1 MRAELKSAWARL
13 GKSIEALDKIQVS
26 VRKAMHPYQNEGRI
40 TPFFARQSFVF
51 GQGDLTPQ
59 RFSIVHSAGRVTKVT
74 RLSYSVALEGLRPF
88 EGENSSPDSEQ
99 PAVYTMMRPNPRGM
113 VYLDER
119 IADPAVNG
127 YLRSGV
133 FDFEWGFSKGSTE
146 REYAQGRTKNTNKI
160 ALSRAGLGNPEDDR
174 QLLINEKHPLRLET
188 NEFLTIEVKPT
199 FSWANW
205 RLDVGTTD
213 FTVDDEFKF
222 VVNISYGGYRIFGY
236 E

>member
-1 MRAELKSAWARL
+1 MRAELKDAWARL
-13 GKSIEALDKIQVS
+13 GRSIETLDKIQVA
-26 VRKAMHPYQNEGRI
+26 VRKAMQPAQNEGRV

-59 RFSIVHSAGRVTKVT
+59 RFSIVHSAGRVTRVT
-74 RLSYSVALEGLRPF
+74 RLSYSVAVEGMRSF
-88 EGENSSPDSEQ
+88 EGAAAAPDADQ
-99 PAVYTMMRPNPRGM
+99 PAVYTIMRPNPRGM

-127 YLRSGV
+127 YLRSGI

-146 REYAQGRTKNTNKI
+146 RQYAQGRTKNRNQI
-160 ALSRAGLGNPEDDR
+160 ALSRSGLGNPEDDR
-174 QLLINEKHPLRLET
+174 LLLINEKHPLVLKT

-199 FSWANW
+199 FSWMNW
-205 RLDVGTTD
+205 RLDAGTT
-213 FTVDDEFKF
+213 FAAVDDEFKF
-222 VVNISYGGYRIFGY
+222 VVNITYGGYRIFGY